1 MEYKLIGRIANT
13 HGLKG
18 ELKVIPETDFIEERF
33 QINSAIYLGKEKQ
46 KVLVKSYREHQGIL
60 LLEMVG
66 YEDINQVE
74 KYKGYEIY
82 KSTDDIKP
90 LAKGEYYFSDLK
102 GLDAYVNGEKK
113 GRVIDV
119 EAGTKANNL
128 RILKEDGKTALVPFL
143 PVFVTGVDLESRRID
158 IIEMAGLL

>member
-18 ELKVIPETDFIEERF
+18 ELKVIPDTDFIAERY
-33 QINSAIYLGKEKQ
+33 QAGSAIYLGKDKL
-46 KVLVKSYREHQGIL
+46 KMLVKSYREHQGLVL
-60 LLEMVG
+60 LTLLDH
-66 YEDINQVE
+66 EDINLVE
-74 KYKGYEIY
+74 KFKGFEIY
-82 KSTDDIKP
+82 KSIDDIKP

-102 GLDAYVNGEKK
+102 GLDAYVNDEKR

-128 RILKEDGKTALVPFL
+128 RIMKEDGKMALVPFL
-143 PVFVTGVDLESRRID
+143 PVFIKNVDLENRRID